1 MTDQYDIDIGS
12 RIKLLRRQKGMTLR
26 DLSEAS
32 GLSVNA
38 ISRMENGQTSPTV
51 SSVHRLALALGIPIG
66 ALFDESIATETVFV
80 RAGERKA
87 ITMKGRRMEPLGI
100 GMVDNF
106 SEPFHVTLSSG
117 EKSLA
122 GSNEHPGEEFA
133 FCLEGEVI
141 FFIGEKAYHLK
152 PGDSLFF
159 KSSQPHSWEN
169 PAGQPARFLLIF
181 VNPKANT
188 FQPQENKP
196 DILNEYILQ
205 AELAA

>member
-1 MTDQYDIDIGS
+1 MTDQIELDIGS
-12 RIKLLRRQKGMTLR
+12 RIKLLRRQKNMTLR

-32 GLSVNA
+32 GLSINA
-38 ISRMENGQTSPTV
+38 ISRIENGLTSPTV
-51 SSVHRLALALGIPIG
+51 SSVHHLAMALGIPIA

-100 GMVDNF
+100 GMVDNTC
-106 SEPFHVTLSSG
+106 EPFYVTLESG

-122 GSNEHPGEEFA
+122 GRNEHPGEEFA
-133 FCLEGEVI
+133 YCLEGEVI
-141 FFIGEKAYHLK
+141 FFIGERAYHLK

-169 PAGQPARFLLIF
+169 PAEQPARFLLIF
-181 VNPKANT
+181 VNPKENSA
-188 FQPQENKP
+188 QPQENKP
-196 DILNEYILQ
+196 DIINEYILQ
-205 AELAA
+205 TGLAV